1 MANAFKNAGAAIG
14 TSRTDVYTCPASTE
28 AVIHAVYLSNI
39 DGTSS
44 VDATIE
50 VYDNSVTTYYHVGK
64 TIPVPAD
71 GEHHPPC
78 IVPVASFRCSA
89 GLPDQDVRLDD
100 VFHPHGSFDLLC

>member
-28 AVIHAVYLSNI
+28 AVVHAVYLSNV
-39 DGTSS
+39 DGSAS

-50 VYDNSVTTYYHVGK
+50 VYDNSTTTYYHVGK

-71 GEHHPPC
+71 STLVLDKP
-78 IVPVASFRCSA
+78 INLQASDKLTVTASA
-89 GLPDQDVRLDD
+89 A
-100 VFHPHGSFDLLC
+100 SDLECFISILEIT

>member
-28 AVIHAVYLSNI
+28 AVVHAVYLSNV
-39 DGTSS
+39 DGSAS

-71 GEHHPPC
+71 STLVLDKP
-78 IVPVASFRCSA
+78 INLQASDKLTVTASA
-89 GLPDQDVRLDD
+89 A
-100 VFHPHGSFDLLC
+100 SDLECFISVLEIT

>member
-28 AVIHAVYLSNI
+28 AVVHAVYLSNV
-39 DGTSS
+39 DGASS

-71 GEHHPPC
+71 STLVLDKP
-78 IVPVASFRCSA
+78 INLQASDKLTVTASA
-89 GLPDQDVRLDD
+89 A
-100 VFHPHGSFDLLC
+100 SDLECFISVLEIT

>member
-14 TSRTDVYTCPASTE
+14 TGRTDVYTCPASTE
-28 AVIHAVYLSNI
+28 AVIHAVYLSI
-39 DGTSS
+39 VDGTSS

-71 GEHHPPC
+71 STLVLDKPINLQESDKLT
-78 IVPVASFRCSA
+78 VTASAAS
-89 GLPDQDVRLDD
+89 
-100 VFHPHGSFDLLC
+100 DLECFISVLEIT

>member
-28 AVIHAVYLSNI
+28 AVVHAVYLSNV
-39 DGTSS
+39 DGSAS

-71 GEHHPPC
+71 STLVLDKP
-78 IVPVASFRCSA
+78 INLNASDKLTVTASA
-89 GLPDQDVRLDD
+89 A
-100 VFHPHGSFDLLC
+100 SDLECFISVLEIT